1 MPLKIRNGSVKLD
14 GSEMY
19 YASFGSGQKKLII
32 LPGLSDG
39 LATVK
44 GKALLLAAPYRKY
57 LNEFTVFM
65 FSRKEPLPGTQSRTV
80 SPEMK

>member
-1 MPLKIRNGSVKLD
+1 MPFNRKNGSVKLHD
-14 GSEMY
+14 SVMY
-19 YASFGSGQKKLII
+19 YASFGSGEKKLII

-57 LNEFTVFM
+57 LDGFTVYM
-65 FSRKEPLPGTQSRTV
+65 FSRKDPLPEKYSIIPLPKV
-80 SPEMK
+80 